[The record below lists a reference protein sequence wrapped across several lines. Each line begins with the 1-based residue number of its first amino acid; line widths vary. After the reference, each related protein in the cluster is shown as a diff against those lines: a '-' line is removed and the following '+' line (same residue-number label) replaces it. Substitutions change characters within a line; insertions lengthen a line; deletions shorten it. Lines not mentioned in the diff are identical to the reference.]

1 SSAARTRRSC
11 PVCRSS
17 ALSFPL
23 SVAQGLLSSGRSS
36 RVDTLRHEYD
46 SRTLRSGRPLRYAG
60 AGMHPRRSLAGIVRR
75 TALVTLLGMPAIA
88 RAGGPVTEPAIAFDA
103 ASAVAANGPIPT
115 TNALATCGSNTDS
128 YLAELLHVFPT
139 DAKVTKHW
147 PEIEPGHLLLLS
159 GTVTDSSLGS
169 GDLPFD

>member
-1 SSAARTRRSC
+1 MRFTNLALRASTAVRR
-11 PVCRSS
+11 
-17 ALSFPL
+17 
-23 SVAQGLLSSGRSS
+23 
-36 RVDTLRHEYD
+36 
-46 SRTLRSGRPLRYAG
+46 G

-159 GTVTDSSLGS
+159 ERSPTPRSAAVISRSITRSAAT
-169 GDLPFD
+169 